1 MNRYFR
7 RMQRFGKS
15 FSGRRSQSEMTDKSG
30 ELVADDRQQDDY
42 SVRAKNS
49 GKGKS
54 PRTSGTSS
62 AHLAFLRARAC
73 LLPKGSTGERS

>member
-15 FSGRRSQSEMTDKSG
+15 FSARRSQSEMADKSG
-30 ELVADDRQQDDY
+30 ELVADDRQQDQY

-49 GKGKS
+49 RKGNVTADKWNQ
-54 PRTSGTSS
+54 
-62 AHLAFLRARAC
+62 
-73 LLPKGSTGERS
+73 

>member
-15 FSGRRSQSEMTDKSG
+15 FSARRSQSEMTDKSG
-30 ELVADDRQQDDY
+30 ELLADDRQQDDY

-49 GKGKS
+49 GKGKV
-54 PRTSGTSS
+54 T
-62 AHLAFLRARAC
+62 AD
-73 LLPKGSTGERS
+73 KWNQ

>member
-15 FSGRRSQSEMTDKSG
+15 FSERRSHGKMTDTSDQ
-30 ELVADDRQQDDY
+30 LVADDRQQDQY

-49 GKGKS
+49 GKGKV
-54 PRTSGTSS
+54 T
-62 AHLAFLRARAC
+62 AD
-73 LLPKGSTGERS
+73 KWNQ

>member
-15 FSGRRSQSEMTDKSG
+15 FSARRSQSEMTDKSG

-49 GKGKS
+49 GKGKV
-54 PRTSGTSS
+54 T
-62 AHLAFLRARAC
+62 AD
-73 LLPKGSTGERS
+73 KWNQ